1 MFNVKTYCVSHNCV
15 INILMFCVRASRE
28 FTSLEGDNPTLTSQ
42 KDEMVFLQDIFKW
55 TDMSFKYKFTF

>member
-42 KDEMVFLQDIFKW
+42 KDEMVFLQDIFK
-55 TDMSFKYKFTF
+55 